1 MNAGGVPLLVLAV
14 AASLGEG
21 DKVGED
27 HAPEAYVV
35 EGLDGAGLDVAIPRS
50 SFGFS
55 NRGSLR
61 IPDSFPNPYALFQ
74 SPRRLVPAALL
85 LSLRHRSS
93 RTVYLADTVVDAE
106 DSGSESSSGSG
117 SDSGER
123 DAHLTRPMD
132 DAIQSMV
139 AQHYAPDW
147 LPFVPGASY
156 WAPPQNHP
164 FLLVEVVT
172 GLEDFELSHPLSSD

>member
-1 MNAGGVPLLVLAV
+1 MVSRSHSNPPL
-14 AASLGEG
+14 S
-21 DKVGED
+21 
-27 HAPEAYVV
+27 
-35 EGLDGAGLDVAIPRS
+35 
-50 SFGFS
+50 
-55 NRGSLR
+55 
-61 IPDSFPNPYALFQ
+61 LFQ
-74 SPRRLVPAALL
+74 SPRRLLPAALR

-93 RTVYLADTVVDAE
+93 RTAFLADTVVDAE

-123 DAHLTRPMD
+123 DARLMPPVD

-164 FLLVEVVT
+164 FVLVEVVT
-172 GLEDFELSHPLSSD
+172 GLEDFNLSHPLSSD

>member
-1 MNAGGVPLLVLAV
+1 MARIL
-14 AASLGEG
+14 
-21 DKVGED
+21 
-27 HAPEAYVV
+27 
-35 EGLDGAGLDVAIPRS
+35 
-50 SFGFS
+50 SF
-55 NRGSLR
+55 R
-61 IPDSFPNPYALFQ
+61 ALFQ
-74 SPRRLVPAALL
+74 APRRLLPAAFL
-85 LSLRHRSS
+85 LSVRHRSS
-93 RTVYLADTVVDAE
+93 RTVHLADTVVDAE
-106 DSGSESSSGSG
+106 DSGSESSSVSG

-123 DAHLTRPMD
+123 DAHLMSPVD

-172 GLEDFELSHPLSSD
+172 GIEDFELSHPLSSD